1 MNTRVDCKHNET
13 AHRRVAAQPCWRHG
27 RRQRPRFGSICEND
41 KLPWINLACRQ
52 GRHHALS
59 TRCPAARLPCASLP
73 GRSPPVGPAVDV
85 AKAQC
90 DLGSTSSDGAASDGT
105 DRPTDAQKNLPS
117 DEARQRVAVEAPGYP
132 PAMAVQDT
140 AARTTTTTCSCPEL
154 AAADADWPS
163 TPAWDA

>member
-1 MNTRVDCKHNET
+1 MLRLSLVGDTGDVNGRDLAQSARTTNSPESIWLVDKVVIM
-13 AHRRVAAQPCWRHG
+13 R
-27 RRQRPRFGSICEND
+27 
-41 KLPWINLACRQ
+41 CRQ
-52 GRHHALS
+52 DIQQPGCRARTS
-59 TRCPAARLPCASLP
+59 PAARLQLELP
-73 GRSPPVGPAVDV
+73 STS

-105 DRPTDAQKNLPS
+105 DRPRDAQKHLPS

-132 PAMAVQDT
+132 PALVEQGT